1 MARRPDPGRRSHLA
15 SLWRFEAGNHAL
27 RKIAPDGQVSTL
39 AGGDLVSVFAD
50 GQGGGAKF
58 LKPKIVASDAAGNVF
73 MLDQDSYIRKIT
85 PTGSVTTVANI
96 VDDNACREVGHLPNF
111 CPKTFTVDASGT
123 IYFMSGNRLHRLAA
137 DGRPVMLL
145 DKVRSRGVPTPAFTS
160 PISPSPLVVGSTG
173 DVYIADFNEHV
184 IRKVSRRGEASILA
198 GRTLPPNRGP
208 SNDSVD
214 GQGAAASF
222 ARPIGMVR
230 DELDNLYVLEADY
243 AIRKV
248 TSAGV
253 VTTLRQGTRDFP
265 STWAYDAQGS
275 AGDVGGNFY
284 FSVARSTSVN
294 ASALGPTWIVKID
307 AQGAESVYA
316 GSDATGGDT
325 DGVGSAALLSVPRSP
340 AMGADGNL
348 LVLDQNLT
356 PYAHTPNYEVEA
368 GRVRRISPSGAT
380 TTLVIE
386 QNSIDAMAGMATDK
400 QSNAY
405 VGVGRQ
411 IRAIASN
418 GSVTPFFIGGADLPD
433 GFKVLAADAAGAVY
447 AAVASRER
455 KPGVV

>member
-1 MARRPDPGRRSHLA
+1 MVS
-15 SLWRFEAGNHAL
+15 EAGSHAL

-39 AGGDLVSVFAD
+39 AGGDLVSAFAD

-294 ASALGPTWIVKID
+294 ASVLGPTSIVKID